1 MKKQTIQKTAVLV
14 FLFVSFSGLIA
25 GQDLGENSSEM
36 LYEMP
41 EFGNSTSVP
50 EHLLGY
56 PNQVSG
62 GFYGPQILGM
72 IFGGVFLTLMA
83 GRTGPKASVL
93 AGGFATWVS
102 SLLLFG
108 VTLISDLNLIT
119 EHHVIVTSTI
129 LFIGLAVTYA
139 GGR

>member
-1 MKKQTIQKTAVLV
+1 MKKKTIHKTAVLMI
-14 FLFVSFSGLIA
+14 LFVSFSGLIA
-25 GQDLGENSSEM
+25 GQSNSSEM

-41 EFGNSTSVP
+41 EFGNQTSVP

-62 GFYGPQILGM
+62 GFFGPQILGM
-72 IFGGVFLTLMA
+72 VFGGVFLTFMA
-83 GRTGPKASVL
+83 GRTGPRVSVL
-93 AGGFATWVS
+93 AGGFVTWVS
-102 SLLLFG
+102 SLLLYG

-119 EHHVIVTSTI
+119 EYMVIVTSTI
-129 LFIGLAVTYA
+129 LFVGLLITYA

>member
-1 MKKQTIQKTAVLV
+1 MKKQKIQKATVL
-14 FLFVSFSGLIA
+14 FLLFISFSSLIA
-25 GQDLGENSSEM
+25 GQSNETEL

-41 EFGNSTSVP
+41 EFGNDTSVP

-72 IFGGVFLTLMA
+72 VFGGVFLTFMA
-83 GRTGPKASVL
+83 GRTGPKVSVL
-93 AGGFATWVS
+93 ASGFATWVT
-102 SLLLFG
+102 SLLLYG
-108 VTLISDLNLIT
+108 VTLISNLNLIT
-119 EHHVIVTSTI
+119 EYQVIVTSTL
-129 LFIGLAVTYA
+129 LFVGLMVTYA